1 MIYTI
6 FQYAVKPDRVDI
18 VLEAIDSQIEA
29 IKREFGPAVHLKV
42 FSSLDNFSYVH
53 LASIKDEKT
62 AERYIN
68 SALLEK
74 FSTIL
79 YENCETYSQLKE
91 LKFIK
96 STQD

>member
-6 FQYAVKPDRVDI
+6 FQYTVKPDRVDI
-18 VLEAIDSQIEA
+18 VQEAIDNQIEA
-29 IKREFGPAVHLKV
+29 IKREFGNAVQLKI
-42 FSSLDNFSYVH
+42 FSSLDNLSYVH
-53 LASIKDEKT
+53 LASLENDET
-62 AERYIN
+62 AERYTN

-91 LKFIK
+91 LKFVK
-96 STQD
+96 STHD